1 MSARLHHDSGQRLG
15 ATSETYLSTHGP
27 RGEHMAAEVELARLH
42 LVIAGAA
49 VLRNGL
55 DVRRTLE
62 HLHVMHDGLITRS
75 YHRLVLADS

>member
-1 MSARLHHDSGQRLG
+1 MTHARWGGGRHTH
-15 ATSETYLSTHGP
+15 THTYLGTHGP
-27 RGEHMAAEVELARLH
+27 RSQHMAAEVELARLH

-62 HLHVMHDGLITRS
+62 HLDVMHDGLVTRS
-75 YHRLVLADS
+75 YHRLVLAGS